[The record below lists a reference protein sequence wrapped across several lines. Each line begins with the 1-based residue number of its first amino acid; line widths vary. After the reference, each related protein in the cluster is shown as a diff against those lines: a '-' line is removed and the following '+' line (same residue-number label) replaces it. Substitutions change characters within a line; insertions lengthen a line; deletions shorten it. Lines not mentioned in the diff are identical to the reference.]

1 MIVVLGRP
9 FFAYILASKRNGTLY
24 TGSTDDLGK
33 RIWEHKQKTRP
44 GSTAKYDVNRLVW
57 YETHESRESAKRRER
72 QIKKW
77 NRAWK
82 LRLIEE
88 MNPNWDDLYESLGP
102 F

>member
-1 MIVVLGRP
+1 MSVIIGRP

-24 TGSTDDLGK
+24 TGSTDDLG
-33 RIWEHKQKTRP
+33 RRTWEHKQKARP
-44 GSTAKYDVNRLVW
+44 GFTAKYAVSRLVW
-57 YETHESRESAKRRER
+57 FEAHQTREAAKLRES

-88 MNPNWDDLYESLGP
+88 RNPNWDDLYETLEP